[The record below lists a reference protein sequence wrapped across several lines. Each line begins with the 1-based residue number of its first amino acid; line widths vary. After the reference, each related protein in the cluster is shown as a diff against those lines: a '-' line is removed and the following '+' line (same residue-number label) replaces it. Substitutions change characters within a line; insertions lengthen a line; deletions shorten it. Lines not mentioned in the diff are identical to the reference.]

1 MKKLLALAAGGE
13 AATGLLLLLYPPILA
28 RLLFGAEI
36 VGAGI
41 FACRIAGSSLIAL
54 AIACWP
60 AGNPRQWFYAM
71 FTYSTLAMLCLA
83 YAGFVGEVGIL
94 LWPAVAIH
102 GALSFL
108 LVWAWQKGKK
118 PSSANVDAA

>member
-1 MKKLLALAAGGE
+1 MKKLLALAAAGE
-13 AATGLLLLLYPPILA
+13 AATGLVLLLYPPILA

-41 FACRIAGSSLIAL
+41 FVCRIAGSSLIAL

-60 AGNPRQWFYAM
+60 GGNPRQSFYAM
-71 FTYSTLAMLCLA
+71 CTYSTLAMLCLA
-83 YAGFVGEVGIL
+83 YAGFVAEIGFL

-108 LVWAWQKGKK
+108 LAWARQKEKK
-118 PSSANVDAA
+118 TSSVNLDAA